1 MLKYNEMIQEKQV
14 ELTVLTAKYDVENKL
29 YEVTAMYKSE
39 ILEFIVVDEKVTFS
53 EKSNTNGRIL
63 GKTLHYDFSIYEDG
77 EKYDEV
83 KENHY
88 NQTAGLSI
96 QSVVLP
102 SHGTYDTI
110 TTSLENIP
118 HLQADN
124 FVLLQVDF
132 LEMFQAKNAV
142 VALQPV
148 PSHFYTLVTVFGE
161 YMDGGVEYQVEIEG
175 IHPTLESVLKEFD
188 RHDYT
193 YEGFSETF

>member
-1 MLKYNEMIQEKQV
+1 MTAFNIQMNE
-14 ELTVLTAKYDVENKL
+14 ELTPFHMIKEGNFQQYVSDVIGN
-29 YEVTAMYKSE
+29 
-39 ILEFIVVDEKVTFS
+39 I
-53 EKSNTNGRIL
+53 
-63 GKTLHYDFSIYEDG
+63 IYR
-77 EKYDEV
+77 
-83 KENHY
+83 
-88 NQTAGLSI
+88 
-96 QSVVLP
+96 
-102 SHGTYDTI
+102 
-110 TTSLENIP
+110 LENIP

-148 PSHFYTLVTVFGE
+148 SSHFYTLVTVFGE

-175 IHPTLESVLKEFD
+175 IHTTLESVLKEFD